1 MSAENIEENEE
12 KVIPD
17 EDFMASFKQMLRDYC
32 PFGAVLELKLD
43 DIRGHYIVTTK
54 ILKVNYQEM
63 LFITDQT
70 YKASKSSNLDPGTI
84 VRVAIPIDQGELSF
98 DMLLEK
104 TTHLP
109 SENHFKIITDN
120 ITIRKR
126 KSQRID
132 IFCEGVIMDG
142 RQRVI
147 LSMISP
153 LKANFS
159 QSGLRIWLE
168 TGNLNVNTDYT
179 VSLRL
184 SYSQKDLKAPKLKID
199 CDWHVIVVKL
209 YGDGVK
215 EPFNYQAAG
224 FFKNHEEFEEQFNDF
239 VLKYQS
245 YKALND
251 VNRFKTTR

>member
-1 MSAENIEENEE
+1 MNAENIDNNEDR
-12 KVIPD
+12 VILD
-17 EDFMASFKQMLRDYC
+17 DDFMASFKQMLREYC
-32 PFGAVLELKLD
+32 PIGAILELKLN

-54 ILKVNYQEM
+54 VLKVNYQDM
-63 LFITDQT
+63 LFITDQIF
-70 YKASKSSNLDPGTI
+70 KASNSTNLDPGTI
-84 VRVAIPIDQGELSF
+84 VRVSVPIDQGEISF
-98 DMLLEK
+98 DMMLEK

-126 KSQRID
+126 KTQRID
-132 IFCEGVIMDG
+132 VFCEGVIMDS

-179 VSLRL
+179 ISLRL
-184 SYSQKDLKAPKLKID
+184 SYSPKDLKTPKFKID

-224 FFKNHEEFEEQFNDF
+224 FFKNHEQFVKEFNEF
-239 VLKYQS
+239 VQKYQS